1 MALLKCVRF
10 QRKLYRSGRFL
21 SRFCAS
27 IAQKL
32 ALIECYQ
39 VVHISRL
46 FTENGI
52 EFFEKAKKNPLA
64 GTPCTVRQIMIIL
77 MPCND
82 LIFSSHF
89 QKP

>member
-1 MALLKCVRF
+1 MKYPHFGARMALLKCVRF

-52 EFFEKAKKNPLA
+52 EFFEKAKKNPFVVVV
-64 GTPCTVRQIMIIL
+64 GV
-77 MPCND
+77 
-82 LIFSSHF
+82 SSVN
-89 QKP
+89 